1 MGQRTVPSETLIR
14 QQLRILERAL
24 PAAKQGDASR
34 LHEARVATR
43 RLRERLPLVMPSSE
57 GRKIVRKVRRLSRA
71 LGPVRELDVALQT
84 LEEVGSGGEVPSTA
98 IAKLRQLLRQERQ
111 RLYADM
117 CNQVARIDVDK
128 LRRRAVA
135 AVRKTHS
142 RPTSSRDHRRFAAA
156 QQRAGRRAIRLRAA
170 IDNAAGLYLPDRL
183 HDVRIAIK
191 KLRYGLE
198 LVREMRGSRATARIA
213 MLKEAQDL
221 LGRMHDLEVLIGRV
235 RAVQGSSSAANLRL
249 SAGLDRLVRRLE
261 TECRQ
266 RHGDYVALRKRLI
279 AVCEHT
285 LTAVDATQAQLRESS
300 AA

>member
-1 MGQRTVPSETLIR
+1 M
-14 QQLRILERAL
+14 
-24 PAAKQGDASR
+24 
-34 LHEARVATR
+34 
-43 RLRERLPLVMPSSE
+43 
-57 GRKIVRKVRRLSRA
+57 
-71 LGPVRELDVALQT
+71 
-84 LEEVGSGGEVPSTA
+84 PSTA
-98 IAKLRQLLRQERQ
+98 ITKLRQLLRQERQ

-142 RPTSSRDHRRFAAA
+142 RPTSSRDAKRFAA
-156 QQRAGRRAIRLRAA
+156 QERAGRRAARLRAA

-198 LVREMRGSRATARIA
+198 LVREMRGSRAMARIA

-266 RHGDYVALRKRLI
+266 RHGHYVALRKRLI

-285 LTAVDATQAQLRESS
+285 LTADATQARMRESS

>member
-1 MGQRTVPSETLIR
+1 MGQRTIPSETLIR

-24 PAAKQGDASR
+24 PAAKQGDVHR

-43 RLRERLPLVMPSSE
+43 RLRERLPLVLPSSA

-84 LEEVGSGGEVPSTA
+84 LEEVGSGGDVPSTA
-98 IAKLRQLLRQERQ
+98 ITKLRKLLRQERQ

-117 CNQVARIDVDK
+117 CNQVARVDIDK

-135 AVRKTHS
+135 AVRETHS
-142 RPTSSRDHRRFAAA
+142 RPTSSRDAKRVAAA
-156 QQRAGRRAIRLRAA
+156 QQRAGRRALRLRVA
-170 IDNAAGLYLPDRL
+170 IENAAGLYLPDRL
-183 HDVRIAIK
+183 HDVRIAVK

-198 LVREMRGSRATARIA
+198 LVREMRGSRAMARIA

-235 RAVQGSSSAANLRL
+235 RAVQGSSSAADLRL

-266 RHGDYVALRKRLI
+266 RHGHYVALRRRLI

-285 LTAVDATQAQLRESS
+285 LTAADAAQAGTRESS

>member
-1 MGQRTVPSETLIR
+1 MGQRTIPSETLIR

-24 PAAKQGDASR
+24 PAAQQGDPNR

-43 RLRERLPLVMPSSE
+43 RLRERLPLVLPSSV

-98 IAKLRQLLRQERQ
+98 ITKLRQLLRQERQ
-111 RLYADM
+111 RLYTDM
-117 CNQVARIDVDK
+117 CNQVAHIDVDK
-128 LRRRAVA
+128 LRRRAVT

-142 RPTSSRDHRRFAAA
+142 RPSSRDAKRVAAA
-156 QQRAGRRAIRLRAA
+156 QERAGRRAARLRAA

-183 HDVRIAIK
+183 HEVRIAIK

-198 LVREMRGSRATARIA
+198 LVREMRGSRAMARIA
-213 MLKEAQDL
+213 TLKEAQDL

-235 RAVQGSSSAANLRL
+235 RAVQGSSSAAHLRL

-266 RHGDYVALRKRLI
+266 RHGHYMALRKRLT

-285 LTAVDATQAQLRESS
+285 LTAVDATQARMREPS

>member
-1 MGQRTVPSETLIR
+1 M
-14 QQLRILERAL
+14 
-24 PAAKQGDASR
+24 
-34 LHEARVATR
+34 ATR
-43 RLRERLPLVMPSSE
+43 RLRERLPLVLPSSA

-98 IAKLRQLLRQERQ
+98 ITKLRQLLRQERQ

-142 RPTSSRDHRRFAAA
+142 RPTSSRDAKRFAAA
-156 QQRAGRRAIRLRAA
+156 QQRAGRRAARLRAA

-191 KLRYGLE
+191 KLRTGSSWCARCV
-198 LVREMRGSRATARIA
+198 VRAMARIA

-221 LGRMHDLEVLIGRV
+221 LGRMHDLEVLIGRRAQSRV
-235 RAVQGSSSAANLRL
+235 RRAPPICGSRRVSIGWFAVLKL
-249 SAGLDRLVRRLE
+249 SAGSV
-261 TECRQ
+261 
-266 RHGDYVALRKRLI
+266 
-279 AVCEHT
+279 
-285 LTAVDATQAQLRESS
+285 TATMWRCARGS
-300 AA
+300 

>member
-1 MGQRTVPSETLIR
+1 MGQRTIPSETLIR

-24 PAAKQGDASR
+24 PAAKQGDVSR
-34 LHEARVATR
+34 LHQARVATR
-43 RLRERLPLVMPSSE
+43 RLRERLPLVLPSSA

-84 LEEVGSGGEVPSTA
+84 LEEVGGGGEVPSTA
-98 IAKLRQLLRQERQ
+98 ITKLRKLLRQERQ

-117 CNQVARIDVDK
+117 CNQVARVDVDK

-142 RPTSSRDHRRFAAA
+142 RPTPSRDAKRVTAAE
-156 QQRAGRRAIRLRAA
+156 QRAGRRALRLRVA
-170 IDNAAGLYLPDRL
+170 IENAAGLYLPDRL
-183 HDVRIAIK
+183 HDVRIAVK

-198 LVREMRGSRATARIA
+198 LLREMRGSRAMARIA

-235 RAVQGSSSAANLRL
+235 RAVQGSSSAADLRL

-266 RHGDYVALRKRLI
+266 RHGHYVALRRRLI

-285 LTAVDATQAQLRESS
+285 LTTADATQAGTRESS

>member
-1 MGQRTVPSETLIR
+1 MGQRTIPSETLIR

-24 PAAKQGDASR
+24 PAAKQGDVSR

-43 RLRERLPLVMPSSE
+43 RLRERLPLVLPSSA

-98 IAKLRQLLRQERQ
+98 ITKLRKLLRQERQ

-117 CNQVARIDVDK
+117 CNQVARVDIDK

-135 AVRKTHS
+135 AVRETHS
-142 RPTSSRDHRRFAAA
+142 RPTSSRDAKRVAAA
-156 QQRAGRRAIRLRAA
+156 QQRAGRRALRLRVA
-170 IDNAAGLYLPDRL
+170 IENAAGLYLPDRL
-183 HDVRIAIK
+183 HDVRIAVK

-198 LVREMRGSRATARIA
+198 LVREMRGSRAMARIA

-235 RAVQGSSSAANLRL
+235 RAVQGSSSAADLRL

-266 RHGDYVALRKRLI
+266 RHGHYVALRRRLI

-285 LTAVDATQAQLRESS
+285 LTAADATQAGTRESS